1 MRRFLSLVFILLLAL
16 SGCGSHQKVSG
27 YQLYFQTDPEAA
39 THGAAISSQSYSGKG
54 EPGVEELFSALMAG
68 PTQSGLVSP
77 FPQGVTLVSWELSDG
92 LLTLNLSEQ
101 YGGLADVAL
110 TLADYCLVL
119 TMSRLAGVE
128 SVQIQSDGHTYHS
141 RSHQTMKADEVL
153 TDQSL
158 PEEVLQSSGEEN

>member
-1 MRRFLSLVFILLLAL
+1 MRRTLSLLLLLLFLL
-16 SGCGSHQKVSG
+16 SGCGSSRSSGG
-27 YQLYFQTDPEAA
+27 YQLYFQTDPEAS

-68 PTQSGLVSP
+68 PTQKGLITP

-101 YGGLADVAL
+101 YGGLADVTL

-119 TMSRLAGVE
+119 TMSQIAGVE

-141 RSHQTMKADEVL
+141 RSHQTMTAQEAVL
-153 TDQSL
+153 DPTLS
-158 PEEVLQSSGEEN
+158 P

>member
-1 MRRFLSLVFILLLAL
+1 MRRMVSLLLILLLVL
-16 SGCGSHQKVSG
+16 SGCGSSRNGEG
-27 YQLYFQTDPEAA
+27 YQLYFQTDPQAS
-39 THGAAISSQSYSGKG
+39 THGAAISSQNYPNKG
-54 EPGVEELFSALMAG
+54 EPGVEELFYALMAG

-101 YGGLADVAL
+101 YGGLADVSL

-119 TMSRLAGVE
+119 TMSQIAGVE

-141 RSHQTMKADEVL
+141 RSHQTMTAQEAVL
-153 TDQSL
+153 DPTLSPDGTS
-158 PEEVLQSSGEEN
+158 

>member
-1 MRRFLSLVFILLLAL
+1 MKRIVSLLLLLLVL
-16 SGCGSHQKVSG
+16 SGCGTSRNG
-27 YQLYFQTDPEAA
+27 EGFQLYFQTDPEAA
-39 THGAAISSQSYSGKG
+39 THGAAISSQPYSGKG
-54 EPGVEELFSALMAG
+54 EPGVEELFSALMNG
-68 PTQSGLVSP
+68 PTQKGLVSP

-101 YGGLADVAL
+101 YGGLADISL

-119 TMSRLAGVE
+119 TLSQVEGVDT
-128 SVQIQSDGHTYHS
+128 VQIQSAGHTYHS

-158 PEEVLQSSGEEN
+158 PEEVLRPSGEEN